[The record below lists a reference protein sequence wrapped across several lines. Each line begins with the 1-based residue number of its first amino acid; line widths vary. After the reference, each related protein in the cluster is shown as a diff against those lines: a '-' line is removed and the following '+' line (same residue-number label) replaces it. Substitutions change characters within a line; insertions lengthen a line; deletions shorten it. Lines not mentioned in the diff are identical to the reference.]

1 MTKTSTHIDLALPV
15 MEHFYTLQ
23 GEGFHQGKAAYFIR
37 LGGCDVGCVW
47 CDVKD
52 SWETDKH
59 PKYLISDLT
68 AEVRKTPA
76 GIVVITGGEPLMHNL
91 DALTN
96 ELRSAGLKTN
106 IETSGAHPLSGI
118 WDWIC
123 LSPKK
128 FKAPLPGI
136 LPHAN
141 ELKVVIFNKSDLEW
155 AEKYAALVSAE
166 CKLYLQPEWDKA
178 SQVTPLIIEYIKAHP
193 KWELSLQI
201 HKYINVP

>member
-1 MTKTSTHIDLALPV
+1 MTNVMKDMTLPV

-23 GEGFHQGKAAYFIR
+23 GEGFHQGRAAYFIR

-52 SWETDKH
+52 SWDADIH
-59 PKYLISDLT
+59 PRYSIDQLV
-68 AEVRKTPA
+68 AEVKSTPTQL
-76 GIVVITGGEPLMHNL
+76 VVITGGEPLMHNL
-91 DALTN
+91 DALTAA
-96 ELRSAGLKTN
+96 LQAAGLQTN
-106 IETSGAHPLSGI
+106 IETSGAHPLSGQ

-128 FKAPLPGI
+128 FKEPLPGI

-141 ELKVVIFNKSDLEW
+141 ELKVVIFNKSDFDW
-155 AEKYAALVSAE
+155 AEKYAALVSPS

-178 SQVTPLIIEYIKAHP
+178 AQVTPLIIEYIKAHP
-193 KWELSLQI
+193 QWELSLQV